1 MPISRNC
8 RARSETK
15 LRWPHGTEYLLARA
29 CKDHD
34 CADNNTVLLY
44 SAAQGVVYGKANRQR
59 RSTLIGVAARG
70 GQRIG
75 SFVAGRMAAESITNG
90 AISDAKCS
98 QAYLKFSDDE
108 GAEHVLSHFVCIGS
122 CSKATDFII
131 SRAAKFQDSCVVEV

>member
-8 RARSETK
+8 RARSKTK

-59 RSTLIGVAARG
+59 RSTLIGAAARG

-90 AISDAKCS
+90 AISDAKSS
-98 QAYLKFSDDE
+98 QAYLKLSDYDRRRACPEPLRLHRVMLE
-108 GAEHVLSHFVCIGS
+108 GN
-122 CSKATDFII
+122 
-131 SRAAKFQDSCVVEV
+131 

>member
-59 RSTLIGVAARG
+59 RSILIGAPPPAAASELDRLW
-70 GQRIG
+70 Q
-75 SFVAGRMAAESITNG
+75 AEWRQN
-90 AISDAKCS
+90 
-98 QAYLKFSDDE
+98 
-108 GAEHVLSHFVCIGS
+108 
-122 CSKATDFII
+122 
-131 SRAAKFQDSCVVEV
+131 R

>member
-1 MPISRNC
+1 MPISRNG

-15 LRWPHGTEYLLARA
+15 LNWPHGTEYLLASA
-29 CKDHD
+29 CKDH
-34 CADNNTVLLY
+34 DNNTVLLY

-59 RSTLIGVAARG
+59 RSTLIGAAARG

-75 SFVAGRMAAESITNG
+75 SFVAGRTAAESITNG